1 MVKLYILG
9 PPKLLTDDG
18 RLEHSFLS
26 GPKRLALLS
35 YLLLARPQG
44 FKRRDSL
51 LPLFWPEK
59 DQKSARNALSNILYH
74 MRQALGKEIII
85 NRGKEEVKLRE
96 IWCDVDEFEENFK
109 KARYEDAY
117 ELYRGNLLEGL
128 HVPDAS
134 PDFNQWMDQTRD
146 RLRRKYRETLE
157 KLAENAEERREPG
170 VAVRWWYK
178 CSSESAYDKRI
189 IKRLMIALTADNRKT
204 EALEAGR
211 TFAHEMEEELGVK
224 ESEVFGELTGGLEEE
239 AEKLSKR
246 RNGNREKMLNS
257 RTIAVIPFENLN
269 SDGEIKALATGIHN
283 DLLTK
288 LSKISSLNVIARTSL
303 LRYLNQSVSIPEIAS
318 ELSVGTIVE
327 GSVQKTA
334 GRVRLNVQL
343 TDARNEQLLWAETYD
358 REFKSDGF
366 FEIQSE
372 LAEKIVETL
381 RARYTVEE
389 KERIEEKHTEDL
401 AAYYL
406 YAQGRTYLAQRTERG
421 IRRAFKYFKKSIEKD
436 SEYAL
441 AWTGLAETV
450 ALIYFYNYSVQQ
462 NLPDA
467 KAAIEK
473 ALELNPDLA
482 EAHASHGIIHACN
495 RRGPDAIRELKLA
508 VSLQPSYAEAHN
520 WLGWMYMM
528 VGEMDKAIEPAERA
542 LELDP
547 MAPYVRVYL
556 GEIYMAGG
564 RYEMA
569 LEQVKSARQM
579 QPEFALNHL
588 MEGLALYHLGRFSE
602 AIFALEESL
611 TLARPDG
618 SPAKTEIQC
627 VLGLTHAAA
636 GNESEFQKMQQNI
649 EGNDDL
655 FSTGMMQAV
664 LGNTE
669 KALDNFEGIE
679 KWGYFS
685 TAYLRYFFP
694 SVLGPIR
701 GKSRFSKLLTKVERD
716 WGL

>member
-18 RLEHSFLS
+18 RLEHSFLT

-35 YLLLARPQG
+35 YLLLARPKG

-51 LPLFWPEK
+51 LPLFWTRK

-74 MRQALGKEIII
+74 MRQALGKEVII
-85 NRGKEEVKLRE
+85 NRGKEEIKLGDL
-96 IWCDVDEFEENFK
+96 WCDVEEFEENFK
-109 KARYEDAY
+109 KARFEDAS

-134 PDFNQWMDQTRD
+134 PDFNQWLDQNRQ
-146 RLRRKYRETLE
+146 RLRRKYTETLE
-157 KLAENAEERREPG
+157 KLAEKAEERGETD

-178 CSSESAYDKRI
+178 CNREADYDIRI
-189 IKRLMIALTADNRKT
+189 MKRLMSSLTAENRKK
-204 EALEAGR
+204 EALEIGR
-211 TFAHEMEEELGVK
+211 TFAREMQRELGV
-224 ESEVFGELTGGLEEE
+224 EENQVFSELTKTLDEQ
-239 AEKLSKR
+239 AEKLKER
-246 RNGNREKMLNS
+246 RDLQSTEDLNS
-257 RTIAVIPFENLN
+257 QTIAVIPFENLN
-269 SDGEIKALATGIHN
+269 PDGEITALATGIHN

-303 LRYLNQSVSIPEIAS
+303 LRYLNQSVPISEIAS
-318 ELSVGTIVE
+318 ELGVGTIVE

-334 GRVRLNVQL
+334 GRVRLNIQL
-343 TDARNEQLLWAETYD
+343 TDARNERLLWAETYD

-372 LAEKIVETL
+372 LAEKIAETL

-401 AAYYL
+401 AAYHL

-421 IRRAFKYFKKSIEKD
+421 IRRALTYFKKSIEKD

-441 AWTGLAETV
+441 AWAGMAETV
-450 ALIYFYNYSVQQ
+450 ALINYYNYSVEED
-462 NLPDA
+462 LPEA
-467 KAAIEK
+467 LTAIEK
-473 ALELNPDLA
+473 ALEINPDLA
-482 EAHASHGIIHACN
+482 EAHASLGIVHACK
-495 RRGPDAIRELKLA
+495 RRGPNAIKELKRA

-528 VGEMDKAIEPAERA
+528 IGEMDKAIEPAERA

-547 MAPYVRVYL
+547 MAPYVRVYT
-556 GEIYMAGG
+556 GEIYMAAG

-579 QPEFALNHL
+579 QPEFELNHL

-611 TLARPDG
+611 SLARSDG
-618 SPAKTEIQC
+618 TPAMTEIQC
-627 VLGLTHAAA
+627 VLGLTKSAA
-636 GNESEFQKMQQNI
+636 GNEAEFKEMYRSIRDN
-649 EGNDDL
+649 NDL
-655 FSTGMMQAV
+655 FSSGMMQAV

-669 KALDNFEGIE
+669 KALDIFDDVAE
-679 KWGYFS
+679 WGYFT

-694 SVLGPIR
+694 NVLDPIR
-701 GKSRFSKLLTKVERD
+701 SNKRYSSLLDKVESD
-716 WGL
+716 WNL